1 MNPSRSPRSA
11 RFQHH
16 LMATLLATSLMAGT
30 CAADSRLPVG
40 PVGNAALF
48 DPVTVDAESDGF
60 GNAVAAGDFDG
71 DGIDDLAVVD
81 QDHRSTVRIYLGQ
94 AWTVGVHFAIKFMAE
109 SASVPLVEGASAGPN
124 VVLAVGDFDHNHDDV
139 ELAVGEP
146 GDSFSTEGAGAVFVL
161 DRDSNGTW
169 SVINTIRQGFEDYPG
184 ISEAGDH
191 FGASLAVGRFDQN
204 SLDDLAIGIPGET
217 TTGEQNSGVVMV
229 VYGGVAGLYPDDAE
243 AFYRGFNGLTGVPHA
258 DEQLGFALAAGDFD
272 GDGADDLAVGIPGAT
287 CAGFVNA
294 GSVMVLR
301 GQLNPGGLDAD
312 GVQYWSQ
319 AMSGIEDACET
330 NDRFGTALVAGDFSQ
345 TPIGEP
351 DTADLAIGIPLE
363 SVEGVNG
370 AGAVAVLYGSLGDG
384 LSSNGNQF
392 LYEGLFPSGT
402 TQTALFGT
410 RLGRARFGDHTFARH
425 SLLIGA
431 PLATRFGLSFAG
443 AVWSVPTSNSRL
455 APEAAQQ
462 LMLTPAYLA
471 GPAAEED
478 LFGAQMVSG
487 DFNGDDAVDLAV
499 GVPGRDVDE
508 ADAAGAVQVLYQS
521 GFIFVDSFD

>member
-1 MNPSRSPRSA
+1 
-11 RFQHH
+11 
-16 LMATLLATSLMAGT
+16 MAGT
-30 CAADSRLPVG
+30 CAADSRLPLG

-48 DPVTVDAESDGF
+48 DPVTIDAESDGF

-109 SASVPLVEGASAGPN
+109 TASVPLVVGANPGPTSCLRSATSTTTTTMSSSPSASPATASAPK
-124 VVLAVGDFDHNHDDV
+124 ARARCSCSIATATD
-139 ELAVGEP
+139 
-146 GDSFSTEGAGAVFVL
+146 
-161 DRDSNGTW
+161 W

-184 ISEAGDH
+184 VSEAGDH

-217 TTGEQNSGVVMV
+217 TTAADISGVVMV

-243 AFYRGFNGLTGVPHA
+243 VFYRGFNGLTGEPHA

-301 GQLNPGGLDAD
+301 GQLNPGGLDAA

-363 SVEGVNG
+363 SVDGVNG

-384 LSSNGNQF
+384 LTSGGNNQL
-392 LYEGLFPSGT
+392 LYEGLFPGGT
-402 TQTALFGT
+402 TQAAFFGT
-410 RLGRARFGDHTFARH
+410 RLGRARFGDHASARD

-443 AVWSVPTSNSRL
+443 AVWSVPTLNSRL
-455 APEAAQQ
+455 APQSAQQ
-462 LMLTPAYLA
+462 LALTPAYLA

-478 LFGAQMVSG
+478 LFGAQMVAG
-487 DFNGDDAVDLAV
+487 DFNGDHATDLAI
-499 GVPGRDVDE
+499 GVPGRDVNE
-508 ADAAGAVQVLYQS
+508 ADAAGACRFS
-521 GFIFVDSFD
+521 IRAGSSSSTRSIDGT

>member
-1 MNPSRSPRSA
+1 MNPCRDLRSA

-16 LMATLLATSLMAGT
+16 LVATLLAASLMAGT
-30 CAADSRLPVG
+30 CEANSRFPIG

-48 DPVTVDAESDGF
+48 DPVTVDADSDGF
-60 GNAVAAGDFDG
+60 GSAVAAGDFDG
-71 DGIDDLAVVD
+71 DGIADLAVVD

-94 AWTVGVHFAIKFMAE
+94 AWPIGAQFAVKFVAETV
-109 SASVPLVEGASAGPN
+109 SVPLVEGASPGPN
-124 VVLAVGDFDHNHDDV
+124 VVLAVGDFDHDQDDV

-161 DRDSNGTW
+161 DRASNGAW

-217 TTGEQNSGVVMV
+217 TTGLQDAGVVMV

-243 AFYRGFNGLTGVPHA
+243 AFYRGFNGLTGEPHA

-294 GSVMVLR
+294 GSVMVLP
-301 GQLNPGGLDAD
+301 GQLNPGGLDAA

-319 AMSGIEDACET
+319 AMSDIEDSCET
-330 NDRFGTALVAGDFSQ
+330 NDRFGSALVAGAFSQ
-345 TPIGEP
+345 TPIGEA

-363 SVEGVNG
+363 SVDGVNG
-370 AGAVAVLYGSLGDG
+370 AGAVAVIYGSENDG
-384 LSSNGNQF
+384 LTAQGNQF
-392 LYEGLFPSGT
+392 LHEGLFPGGT
-402 TQTALFGT
+402 LEAALFGT
-410 RLGRARFGDHTFARH
+410 RLGRAQFGDHVFARD
-425 SLLIGA
+425 SLIIGA
-431 PLATRFGLSFAG
+431 PLATRYGLSFAG
-443 AVWSVPTSNSRL
+443 AVWAVPPANSRL
-455 APEAAQQ
+455 VPEGAQQ
-462 LMLTPAYLA
+462 LTLTPAYLA

-478 LFGAQMVSG
+478 LYGAQMVAG
-487 DFNGDDAVDLAV
+487 DFNGDDATDLAI
-499 GVPGRDVDE
+499 GVPGRDVNG

-521 GFIFVDSFD
+521 DFIFVDSFD